1 MSYVHKTFDELNL
14 MDDFLI
20 NAIASDPEVGI
31 PFCRTLLSVLLQRK
45 IGAIRV
51 VAQRFIPAPAP
62 GMRGVEVPS
71 IDYQDG
77 IHMIYFYTKGNK
89 GGCKEIRSMLQ
100 YLQTSTKSNVSNP
113 ATQTLHDYVSRV
125 KLDPEVRLEYM
136 KFDDIIFFAKRDA
149 ANEATMK
156 TALSTRVEDIYE
168 LLEDYGEIPD
178 TLKDYLN
185 SQTDVN
191 TLRSWHKLAAH
202 TKSIEDFMV
211 RIGCDQFMIFDI
223 RHPVFPTVSCQG
235 AHSSV

>member
-1 MSYVHKTFDELNL
+1 MPNAYRFYQAKIDSRYMHSGDNNFDKMPDLYMLTITNY
-14 MDDFLI
+14 
-20 NAIASDPEVGI
+20 DPFGYDYMMYTI
-31 PFCRTLLSVLLQRK
+31 KNQC
-45 IGAIRV
+45 
-51 VAQRFIPAPAP
+51 
-62 GMRGVEVPS
+62 VEVPS

-113 ATQTLHDYVSRV
+113 ATQTIHDYVSRV

-156 TALSTRVEDIYE
+156 TALSTRVQDIYE

-191 TLRSWHKLAAH
+191 TLRRWLKLAAH
-202 TKSIEDFMV
+202 VKSIEDFMTQ
-211 RIGCDQFMIFDI
+211 IGC
-223 RHPVFPTVSCQG
+223 TVC
-235 AHSSV
+235 V